1 MTRQDSIIGC
11 LLGTALGDSI
21 GLPYEGLGRRRAERM
36 LGPPD
41 RHRLLFGRGMVSDD
55 TEHTC
60 MVAQALI
67 SSGGDPARFQQSL
80 AWRLR
85 LWLLALPAGVGFA
98 TLRALIKLWL
108 GFGPERS
115 GVFSAGNG
123 PAMRAA
129 VLGAC
134 MPDPQGLRD
143 FVRRSTPITHTDPKA
158 EYGAMAIALA
168 AHMAAAAG
176 RSSGPISP
184 SDYVCRLQAELG
196 ADGAELVAMCT
207 RVANSVG
214 TGEDTLGFAA
224 SIGLG
229 DGVSGYAYHSVP
241 IALHAWLSHPQD
253 LREAVVAA
261 VSCGGDTDS
270 VAAMVGGI
278 VGAGV
283 GPGGLPQDWLEG
295 LAEWPC
301 SVAWMQRLGAALSA
315 SGEQAEA
322 EAAIPPRLPV
332 LAVLARNLCFLVV
345 ILAHGLRRLA
355 PPY

>member
-21 GLPYEGLGRRRAERM
+21 GLPYEGLGRRRAARM
-36 LGPPD
+36 LGRPD

-55 TEHTC
+55 TEHAC

-67 SSGGDPARFQQSL
+67 ASGGDPARFQSSL

-85 LWLLALPAGVGFA
+85 LWLLAFPAGVGFA

-108 GFGPERS
+108 GFSPDRS

-129 VLGAC
+129 VLGASL
-134 MPDPQGLRD
+134 PDSQHLRD
-143 FVRRSTPITHTDPKA
+143 FVRRSSRITHTDPKA
-158 EYGAMAIALA
+158 EYGAIAIALA
-168 AHMAAAAG
+168 AQMAAATG
-176 RSSGPISP
+176 RSSGPPSP
-184 SDYVCRLQAELG
+184 GDYVRRLQAELG
-196 ADGAELVAMCT
+196 ADGAELVALSK
-207 RVANSVG
+207 RVADSLAA
-214 TGEDTLGFAA
+214 GEHTLGFAA

-229 DGVSGYAYHSVP
+229 DGVSGYVYHSVP

-253 LREAVVAA
+253 LRAA
-261 VSCGGDTDS
+261 VIAAVGCGGDTDS

-283 GPGGLPQDWLEG
+283 GPRGMPQDWLDG
-295 LAEWPC
+295 LADWPR
-301 SVAWMQRLGAALSA
+301 SVDWMRRLGVALATSGDQSA
-315 SGEQAEA
+315 VRSA
-322 EAAIPPRLPV
+322 PRLPL
-332 LAVLARNLCFLVV
+332 LAVLARNLCFLVIV
-345 ILAHGLRRLA
+345 LAHGLRRLA